1 MKKISLS
8 ILCLTL
14 FSSHSF
20 AEHVVGAAIGYGTQE
35 FKMNQT
41 MNDGDAFNLDAYY
54 RYMINPYIGIEGG
67 WTAAVGGM
75 GSFIVGQVAE
85 VKDASFSG
93 PKVSMFLQYPLISNS
108 FIYTKLGANNYTVD
122 YTINNVSKD
131 DSDVGFE
138 ASLGI
143 ENRFNSGLGLN
154 VEYRNINNPII
165 NANQFMV
172 GMSYKF

>member
-1 MKKISLS
+1 MLV
-8 ILCLTL
+8 
-14 FSSHSF
+14 F
-20 AEHVVGAAIGYGTQE
+20 
-35 FKMNQT
+35 
-41 MNDGDAFNLDAYY
+41 LDLKLV
-54 RYMINPYIGIEGG
+54 
-67 WTAAVGGM
+67 W
-75 GSFIVGQVAE
+75 
-85 VKDASFSG
+85 
-93 PKVSMFLQYPLISNS
+93 FLQYPLISNS